1 MKSDGPIILAV
12 LLLGAGLT
20 MIFMY
25 GHGTAGANAAY
36 PVSAASVNLSIATTG
51 PAAVGGLGLLALGS
65 LVLAWSL
72 LCAFVGLFRSD
83 DPEALI
89 ERMERRRLAHEEKME
104 RAERKRAERQD
115 RMLARQEERRM
126 HVAVVPKE

>member
-12 LLLGAGLT
+12 LFVGAGLT

-25 GHGTAGANAAY
+25 GHGTAGANASY

-51 PAAVGGLGLLALGS
+51 PAAIGGLALLAAGT
-65 LVLAWSL
+65 LVLVWAL

-89 ERMERRRLAHEEKME
+89 ERMERRRLVHEERLE
-104 RAERKRAERQD
+104 RAQRKRAERQD
-115 RMLARQEERRM
+115 RLLARESRRM
-126 HVAVVPKE
+126 HVAIVPKE

>member
-12 LLLGAGLT
+12 LFIASGLT

-51 PAAVGGLGLLALGS
+51 PAAIGGLGLLAGGLI
-65 LVLAWSL
+65 VLIWAL

-83 DPEALI
+83 DPEARL
-89 ERMERRRLAHEEKME
+89 ERMERRRLAYEEKHE
-104 RAERKRAERQD
+104 RLERKRAEKQER
-115 RMLARQEERRM
+115 RLAREDGSL
-126 HVAVVPKE
+126 HIALPKE